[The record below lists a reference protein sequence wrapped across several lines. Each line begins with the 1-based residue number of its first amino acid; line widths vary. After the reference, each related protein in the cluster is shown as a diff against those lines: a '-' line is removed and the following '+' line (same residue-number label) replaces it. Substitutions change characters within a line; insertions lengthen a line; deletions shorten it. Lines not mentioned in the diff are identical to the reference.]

1 MRDSYDEAVHYRGGH
16 DPNIVRAGKTET
28 IARRVASLL
37 AMAFW
42 AGPRRQYRLSC
53 YCLLYTSDAADE

>member
-16 DPNIVRAGKTET
+16 DPNIVRVGKTET

-37 AMAFW
+37 AMAFCQ
-42 AGPRRQYRLSC
+42 PQSSPSLSP
-53 YCLLYTSDAADE
+53 TRPVSS